1 MTVFNRLRSILEAG
15 LVGLFFVQALRATV
29 GFVYSRTA
37 SASIFPALDPAAVD
51 PNLPGLV
58 SPAVVQSELVVL
70 GIACVLPLLAI
81 GLGRWRSSLLLAG
94 LAVAGARLVMAL
106 PSAGISPA
114 IGAYLTVGTGLFW
127 VATFVRHRQIHL
139 PYAFVIG
146 FTVDQLLRAA
156 GNTLDPSL
164 STGYGSAQIVLSALL
179 VVVTAANFIR
189 PPSLSLEDSR
199 GLFTLWGGFGLGGLL
214 FLQLALL
221 ASPNA
226 SAARSAYDYTILVP
240 ALIAATA
247 LPLVPAV
254 QRAARGV
261 VSLFDASVQGWVWM
275 LVLALFLVVGTRVQ
289 GAVGAGALVAAQF
302 VASLTWWWLVRPQA
316 EKERNASGL
325 WMLVAVVVFG
335 LFVVMDLFTFE
346 YAYVR
351 ELSGQF
357 AFLNRVVTPLL
368 RGFRGLGLAVLIV
381 AVVTAS
387 LPVIASRR
395 RAAWRDGSVVS
406 SLVSLL
412 VVGVLIVLGAFLSR
426 PPVVEP
432 YEGGE
437 FRIGT
442 YNIHAGYNEFFH
454 SDLESLART
463 IQQSGANVVLLQEVE
478 AGRLTSFGVD
488 QTLWLARKVGMDRR
502 FYATNEGL
510 QGLAV
515 LSNVEIVFDD
525 GVPLTSEGQQTGLQ
539 RVVLQPD
546 DRPITLYNTWLGVL
560 LEGVGDDVAEQE
572 QDQVRQLNE
581 ILSIMLAHGEG
592 SIVSLGRIVV
602 GGTFNNVPSSD
613 LILRMR
619 QTSLTN
625 PFADQPQATSHT
637 FVQTSRRAR
646 LDYLFTN
653 LLPLGAVVIDSSA
666 SDHRLAVVS
675 LALR

>member
-1 MTVFNRLRSILEAG
+1 MTRTCPDSYRRRSCNRAGRLRDR
-15 LVGLFFVQALRATV
+15 LRAA
-29 GFVYSRTA
+29 TA
-37 SASIFPALDPAAVD
+37 GV
-51 PNLPGLV
+51 
-58 SPAVVQSELVVL
+58 
-70 GIACVLPLLAI
+70 

-146 FTVDQLLRAA
+146 FTVDRLLRAA

-381 AVVTAS
+381 GVVTAS

-572 QDQVRQLNE
+572 QDQVRQAQRD
-581 ILSIMLAHGEG
+581 SVDHA
-592 SIVSLGRIVV
+592 R
-602 GGTFNNVPSSD
+602 
-613 LILRMR
+613 
-619 QTSLTN
+619 
-625 PFADQPQATSHT
+625 
-637 FVQTSRRAR
+637 SRRRQHR
-646 LDYLFTN
+646 LVRADRRGRDVQQRAIVRPHSADAPNKPDRSLCGSAAGDKSHVRPDEPACAAG
-653 LLPLGAVVIDSSA
+653 LLVHEFAALGAVVIDSSA